1 MVPIVVLKLALQ
13 GSMNNL
19 HLKLLLIGLALLAIV
34 VALHFNLG
42 TFVSNL
48 YLKTKRGYLAV
59 PADTTC
65 PKGQYSKKTGGPCSG
80 PSSND
85 YDYNKDPP
93 ETAVGPTGE
102 RRNIGTY
109 DSNPKKS
116 DDVDYRKS
124 DVLKDPAKINYPKWA
139 LDPSTN
145 KDINTK
151 YKISDRQFRGTN
163 DVVEDEDNLPSR
175 RTIKDPYDYRYDTTL
190 KSSRNFRNS
199 GYHDEF
205 DTQKKHEYAKK
216 NRPSVDEL
224 IRAPDRRYFDT
235 PRYNGR
241 RDSANEDDYLDNRL
255 NRDYMRR
262 ERQFELPYEKTYNRE
277 STKGYSSGATCN
289 TKPYDSDGNPPEE
302 GECCEGF
309 STFE

>member
-19 HLKLLLIGLALLAIV
+19 HLKLLLIGLGLLAIV
-34 VALHFNLG
+34 VTLHFNLE
-42 TFVSNL
+42 TFVSGL
-48 YLKTKRGYLAV
+48 YLKTKKGNFAV

-65 PKGQYSKKTGGPCSG
+65 PKGEYSKKTGGPCSG
-80 PSSND
+80 PSSDN
-85 YDYNKDPP
+85 YDYSKDPP

-109 DSNPKKS
+109 DSKPNRK
-116 DDVDYRKS
+116 DDVDYTDS
-124 DVLKDPAKINYPKWA
+124 DVLTKPAKINYPKWA
-139 LDPSTN
+139 LDPKTN
-145 KDINTK
+145 RDINSK
-151 YKISDRQFRGTN
+151 YKISDSQFRGTD
-163 DVVEDEDNLPSR
+163 DVMEDEDNLPSTR
-175 RTIKDPYDYRYDTTL
+175 KTKDPYDYGYDTTL

-205 DTQKKHEYAKK
+205 DTEKKHEYAKK

-224 IRAPDRRYFDT
+224 IRAPDRRYSDT

-241 RDSANEDDYLDNRL
+241 RSSDNEDDYLDNRL
-255 NRDYMRR
+255 NRDYKRR
-262 ERQFELPYEKTYNRE
+262 ERQFELPYEKSYNRE

-302 GECCEGF
+302 DECCEGF